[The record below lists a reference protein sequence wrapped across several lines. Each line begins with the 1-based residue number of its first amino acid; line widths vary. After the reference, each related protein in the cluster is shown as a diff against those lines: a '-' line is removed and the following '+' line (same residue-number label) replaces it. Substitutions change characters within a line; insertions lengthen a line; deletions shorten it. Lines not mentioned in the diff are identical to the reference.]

1 MEVLKEIINLQSLVK
16 ILFLYYNYLMMEL
29 ISILKDII
37 VLNSA
42 LERAYNQ
49 FYILILEQLLKEH
62 QLQISILILEVF
74 QHQLL

>member
-29 ISILKDII
+29 LTILKDII

-42 LERAYNQ
+42 LETAYNQ
-49 FYILILEQLLKEH
+49 FYILILEQLLIEH
-62 QLQISILILEVF
+62 QLQISILLLEVF
-74 QHQLL
+74 QQKLV

>member
-29 ISILKDII
+29 LTILKDII

-42 LERAYNQ
+42 LETAYNQ

-62 QLQISILILEVF
+62 QLQISILLLEVF
-74 QHQLL
+74 QQKLV

>member
-29 ISILKDII
+29 LTILKDII

-42 LERAYNQ
+42 LETAYNQ

>member
-29 ISILKDII
+29 ITILKDII

>member
-29 ISILKDII
+29 ITILKDII

-42 LERAYNQ
+42 LEKAYNQ

>member
-29 ISILKDII
+29 LTILKDII
-37 VLNSA
+37 VLISA
-42 LERAYNQ
+42 LETAYNQ

-62 QLQISILILEVF
+62 QLQISILLLEVF
-74 QHQLL
+74 QQKLV